1 MLVTALIAIA
11 FLAIG
16 ILVGYIIRKNKA
28 EKTIGSAETMAKNLI
43 LDAEN
48 RSEAIRKETLADAR
62 AEAHSIKQ
70 DAERD
75 IRERREEVKKTER
88 RLVQKEESLDR
99 KIENIEQKEEGIS
112 KKQRA
117 LAEIERSG
125 YIISLRTSGRFIT
138 EDSELIAQLSD
149 QRADEVIGSFCETI
163 RKIGISPEQAIE
175 MIHQYF
181 AQHGGE
187 SENGK

>member
-1 MLVTALIAIA
+1 MWSFTNDKPVYVQIIDELMSRIASGVYQPGERIPSVRD
-11 FLAIG
+11 LAEEAR
-16 ILVGYIIRKNKA
+16 VNPN
-28 EKTIGSAETMAKNLI
+28 TM
-43 LDAEN
+43 
-48 RSEAIRKETLADAR
+48 
-62 AEAHSIKQ
+62 
-70 DAERD
+70 
-75 IRERREEVKKTER
+75 
-88 RLVQKEESLDR
+88 
-99 KIENIEQKEEGIS
+99 
-112 KKQRA
+112 QRA

-181 AQHGGE
+181 AQHGGG

>member
-1 MLVTALIAIA
+1 MWSFTNDKPVYVQIIDELMSRIASGVYQPGERIPSVRD
-11 FLAIG
+11 LAEEAR
-16 ILVGYIIRKNKA
+16 VNPN
-28 EKTIGSAETMAKNLI
+28 TM
-43 LDAEN
+43 
-48 RSEAIRKETLADAR
+48 
-62 AEAHSIKQ
+62 
-70 DAERD
+70 
-75 IRERREEVKKTER
+75 
-88 RLVQKEESLDR
+88 
-99 KIENIEQKEEGIS
+99 
-112 KKQRA
+112 QRA

-187 SENGK
+187 SEDGK

>member
-1 MLVTALIAIA
+1 MWSFTNDKPVYVQIIDELMSRIASGVYQPGERIPSVRD
-11 FLAIG
+11 LAEEAR
-16 ILVGYIIRKNKA
+16 VNPN
-28 EKTIGSAETMAKNLI
+28 TM
-43 LDAEN
+43 
-48 RSEAIRKETLADAR
+48 
-62 AEAHSIKQ
+62 
-70 DAERD
+70 
-75 IRERREEVKKTER
+75 
-88 RLVQKEESLDR
+88 
-99 KIENIEQKEEGIS
+99 
-112 KKQRA
+112 QRA

-149 QRADEVIGSFCETI
+149 QRADEVIGSFCGTI

-181 AQHGGE
+181 AQHGGD

>member
-1 MLVTALIAIA
+1 MWNFTNDKPVYAQIIDEIMLRIASGVYKRGARIPSVRD
-11 FLAIG
+11 LAEEAR
-16 ILVGYIIRKNKA
+16 VNPN
-28 EKTIGSAETMAKNLI
+28 TM
-43 LDAEN
+43 
-48 RSEAIRKETLADAR
+48 
-62 AEAHSIKQ
+62 
-70 DAERD
+70 
-75 IRERREEVKKTER
+75 
-88 RLVQKEESLDR
+88 
-99 KIENIEQKEEGIS
+99 
-112 KKQRA
+112 QRA

>member
-1 MLVTALIAIA
+1 MWSFTNDKPVYVQIIDELMSRIASGVYQPGERIPSVRD
-11 FLAIG
+11 LAEEAR
-16 ILVGYIIRKNKA
+16 VNPN
-28 EKTIGSAETMAKNLI
+28 TM
-43 LDAEN
+43 
-48 RSEAIRKETLADAR
+48 
-62 AEAHSIKQ
+62 
-70 DAERD
+70 
-75 IRERREEVKKTER
+75 
-88 RLVQKEESLDR
+88 
-99 KIENIEQKEEGIS
+99 
-112 KKQRA
+112 QRA

-181 AQHGGE
+181 AQHGGD
-187 SENGK
+187 SENGN

>member
-1 MLVTALIAIA
+1 MWSFTNDKPVYVQIIDELMSRIASGVYQPGERIPSVRD
-11 FLAIG
+11 LAEEAR
-16 ILVGYIIRKNKA
+16 VNPN
-28 EKTIGSAETMAKNLI
+28 TM
-43 LDAEN
+43 
-48 RSEAIRKETLADAR
+48 
-62 AEAHSIKQ
+62 
-70 DAERD
+70 
-75 IRERREEVKKTER
+75 
-88 RLVQKEESLDR
+88 
-99 KIENIEQKEEGIS
+99 
-112 KKQRA
+112 QRA

-181 AQHGGE
+181 AQHGGD

>member
-1 MLVTALIAIA
+1 MWSFTNDKPVYVQIIDELMSRIASGVYQPGERIPSVRD
-11 FLAIG
+11 LAEEAR
-16 ILVGYIIRKNKA
+16 VNPN
-28 EKTIGSAETMAKNLI
+28 TM
-43 LDAEN
+43 
-48 RSEAIRKETLADAR
+48 
-62 AEAHSIKQ
+62 
-70 DAERD
+70 
-75 IRERREEVKKTER
+75 
-88 RLVQKEESLDR
+88 
-99 KIENIEQKEEGIS
+99 
-112 KKQRA
+112 QRA

-163 RKIGISPEQAIE
+163 KKIGISPEQAIE

>member
-1 MLVTALIAIA
+1 MWSFTNDKPVYVQIIDELMSRIASGVYQPGERIPSVRD
-11 FLAIG
+11 LAEEAR
-16 ILVGYIIRKNKA
+16 VNPN
-28 EKTIGSAETMAKNLI
+28 TM
-43 LDAEN
+43 
-48 RSEAIRKETLADAR
+48 
-62 AEAHSIKQ
+62 
-70 DAERD
+70 
-75 IRERREEVKKTER
+75 
-88 RLVQKEESLDR
+88 
-99 KIENIEQKEEGIS
+99 
-112 KKQRA
+112 QRA

-149 QRADEVIGSFCETI
+149 QRADEVIGSFCETS

>member
-1 MLVTALIAIA
+1 MWSFTNDKPVYVQIIDELMSRIASGVYQPGERIPSVRD
-11 FLAIG
+11 LAEEAR
-16 ILVGYIIRKNKA
+16 VNPN
-28 EKTIGSAETMAKNLI
+28 TM
-43 LDAEN
+43 
-48 RSEAIRKETLADAR
+48 
-62 AEAHSIKQ
+62 
-70 DAERD
+70 
-75 IRERREEVKKTER
+75 
-88 RLVQKEESLDR
+88 
-99 KIENIEQKEEGIS
+99 
-112 KKQRA
+112 QRA

-125 YIISLRTSGRFIT
+125 YIISLSTSGRFIT

>member
-1 MLVTALIAIA
+1 MWSFTNDKPVYVQIIDELMSRIASGVYQPGERIPSVRD
-11 FLAIG
+11 LAEEAR
-16 ILVGYIIRKNKA
+16 VNPN
-28 EKTIGSAETMAKNLI
+28 TM
-43 LDAEN
+43 
-48 RSEAIRKETLADAR
+48 
-62 AEAHSIKQ
+62 
-70 DAERD
+70 
-75 IRERREEVKKTER
+75 
-88 RLVQKEESLDR
+88 
-99 KIENIEQKEEGIS
+99 
-112 KKQRA
+112 QRA